1 MDISFS
7 QILIAVYP
15 SPLKRADIT
24 PVHKK
29 DSKSE
34 KSNYRPVSILSE
46 YFESSFFSKYQCE
59 LKKGF
64 SAEHC
69 LVSLLEKWKSA
80 IDNKNSFG
88 ALLTDLSKALDC
100 FSHDLLIA
108 KLKVYGFNM
117 SGLRFAYSYLKNR
130 MQRTKINS
138 EYSS

>member
-1 MDISFS
+1 MRKVITDQLVYCQNILKVLFS
-7 QILIAVYP
+7 LNINVNLRRV
-15 SPLKRADIT
+15 L
-24 PVHKK
+24 
-29 DSKSE
+29 
-34 KSNYRPVSILSE
+34 
-46 YFESSFFSKYQCE
+46 
-59 LKKGF
+59 G
-64 SAEHC
+64 AEHC

-130 MQRTKINS
+130 MQRRKINS